1 MGTSPL
7 SIDVYVAPMRPYT
20 CPDQLGEGANVDQ
33 VDDLTVHRDLVNVQH
48 LGHHGRLGEFA
59 REARRPILA
68 RLVELRLPS
77 GATCNLWSRV
87 PASLGE
93 MLEKT
98 REAEP
103 VVRVAM
109 GDVDTRDLL
118 AEALRPGGD
127 LVRILEGE

>member
-33 VDDLTVHRDLVNVQH
+33 VDDLTVHQDFVNVQH

-68 RLVELRLPS
+68 PLGELHLPTTAS
-77 GATCNLWSRV
+77 YNLRSRV
-87 PASLGE
+87 PASLGGL
-93 MLEKT
+93 LEKP
-98 REAEP
+98 RHAVP
-103 VVRVAM
+103 RGRVGM
-109 GDVDTRDLL
+109 GDVDTRDVP
-118 AEALRPGGD
+118 AGALRP
-127 LVRILEGE
+127 